1 MHADDKRGA
10 LHPVAYCDYAPRAVL
25 ENPHALHYM
34 LTRDAKTGS
43 FSDYE
48 AHFGQGRKRHR
59 RKSKN
64 GSRLALK
71 RTAHGSSATQQKATS
86 VS

>member
-1 MHADDKRGA
+1 M
-10 LHPVAYCDYAPRAVL
+10 AYCDHAPRAVL

-48 AHFGQGRKRHR
+48 AHFGQGWKRNSQ
-59 RKSKN
+59 KPKKA
-64 GSRLALK
+64 SRVTLK
-71 RTAHGSSATQQKATS
+71 RTAHSSAATEWKATS
-86 VS
+86 VN